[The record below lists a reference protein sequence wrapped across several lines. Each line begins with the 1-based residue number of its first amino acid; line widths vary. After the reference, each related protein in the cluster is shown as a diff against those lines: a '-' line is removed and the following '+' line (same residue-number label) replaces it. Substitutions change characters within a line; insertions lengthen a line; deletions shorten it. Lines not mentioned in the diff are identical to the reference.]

1 MITTA
6 TLIAY
11 LAEHGVQAFASVNC
25 PGQLNVLHQY
35 CQVVDGAAR
44 SSEAWEVIP
53 ATLTSV
59 RNFLGY

>member
-25 PGQLNVLHQY
+25 PGQLNVLAQY
-35 CQVVDGAAR
+35 SVMVDGVAR
-44 SSEAWEVIP
+44 SSEEWEIIP